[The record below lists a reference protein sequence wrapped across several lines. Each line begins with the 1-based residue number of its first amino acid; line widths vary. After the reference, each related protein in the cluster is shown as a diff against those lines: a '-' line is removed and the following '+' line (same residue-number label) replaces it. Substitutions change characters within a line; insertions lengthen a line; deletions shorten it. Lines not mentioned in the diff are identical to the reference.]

1 MYVSLLVFCA
11 IDHMLITSVFVAFK
25 AWILT
30 GLNIGLVLAHL
41 VMALIA
47 KKSDLRIIGTIAY
60 CMTGVHSVLATLGV
74 GWDYGFALYLI
85 CIVPLAFYIP
95 YKRMRTS
102 CIIAFTSVA
111 AFTLLRF
118 YVAADGFTPYG
129 HVLSDIKTIA
139 VNGIYI
145 FNSIA
150 SFILLVVISIVYN
163 VSNKRAQAELERKNA
178 KLRELA
184 YTDPLT
190 KLKNRR
196 SMFSAV
202 KESFKSAQQNGTA
215 FTVLLADID
224 DFKKVNDSYGH
235 NCGDFVLTEISRI
248 FEMNVPEEASVCRWG
263 GEEILVLLPECKT
276 EKGAEIADGIRMA
289 VDNRI
294 FEHEGKNFRVSITVG
309 VCENSGNLT
318 ADKMISKADKNLYSG
333 KNSGKNCVVY

>member
-11 IDHMLITSVFVAFK
+11 IDHMLITSVFVTFK

-30 GLNIGLVLAHL
+30 GLNVAIVLVHL
-41 VMALIA
+41 FMALIA

-102 CIIAFTSVA
+102 CIIAFASVA

-150 SFILLVVISIVYN
+150 SFILLVVISIVYY

-190 KLKNRR
+190 RLKNRR

-202 KESFKSAQQNGTA
+202 KESLKNAQENGTT

-224 DFKKVNDSYGH
+224 DFKTVNDSYGH
-235 NCGDFVLTEISRI
+235 NCGDVVLKEVSRI
-248 FEMNVPEEASVCRWG
+248 FEANAPENASVCRWG
-263 GEEILVLLPECKT
+263 GEEILVLLPSCEV
-276 EKGAEIADGIRMA
+276 EKGAEIADRIRLA
-289 VDNRI
+289 ISNRI
-294 FEHEGKNFRVSITVG
+294 FENEGISFRVTVTIG

-318 ADKMISKADKNLYSG
+318 ADKMISKADKNLYTG
-333 KNSGKNCVVY
+333 KSSGKNCVVY